1 MEHQGQYKH
10 DGDAYGGDLPE
21 EEAADAKAKE
31 SEGVKMETARDR
43 RRSGSTSCKRMP
55 RLKRRSFQ
63 LKVFFF
69 ALGGFSAATQAVK
82 QEQDSRSVYV
92 GNVDYN
98 CSTEELR
105 RHFLPCGAINRVT
118 ILHDQNGHPKGF
130 AYVEFA
136 EVDSVHNALLLNESE
151 LLGREL
157 KVCAKRTNVPR
168 LRQHRWGYPSPYSG
182 SRTIPP
188 GSRSY
193 GRTSRIRRR
202 YRPY

>member
-63 LKVFFF
+63 LK
-69 ALGGFSAATQAVK
+69 
-82 QEQDSRSVYV
+82 
-92 GNVDYN
+92 VDYN